1 MRFSATPADGAAVQ
15 EALDRID
22 VLVGTQG
29 IGQFF
34 TRKDLNSLW
43 SALEQC
49 AAAGLRK

>member
-1 MRFSATPADGAAVQ
+1 MRYSATTADGTATQ

-29 IGQFF
+29 IGQSF
-34 TRKDLNSLW
+34 TRGDLNSLW